1 MRALLTA
8 LVLLALAGQSA
19 RAQAAQPVVELSVD
33 GDITRATDMYLE
45 EGLRAAEAR
54 GAQAVILKLNTPGGG
69 LAETFSITERI
80 GNSAIPVV
88 GYVAPRTANAW
99 SAGTIILL
107 STHVA
112 AMAPFSVIGSSQPV
126 ELGAGG
132 FTPINDTK
140 VINAIVGKLKA
151 LAAAHG
157 RNESAAEAFVTQ
169 NLNLDAQHAL
179 DARVV
184 EVVAGDEQDLLRQL
198 DGRTIATAN
207 GNVTLHTAGA
217 PIEPVNPGLRT
228 ELIALFSDPLLS
240 GLLLL
245 VGIYALI
252 FGLGAPG
259 HGAEV
264 AGVVLIL
271 LALGGMGFNVSLVAL
286 ALIALG
292 AILLLAELH
301 HGFGVLGAAGIAC
314 IILGTLFLAPLSPTG
329 PAQWSFP
336 AQYQAQVLLILAL
349 PSLLL
354 AGFLVF
360 ALLKVQQA
368 RRRKPAIS
376 TEVVGLEAHVT
387 APVGPGKQG
396 FVTFRGE
403 EWQAVSEWELQPGQ
417 RVVVRG
423 KDGPVLRVEPTGG
436 EPSSRPGA

>member
-1 MRALLTA
+1 MRRLLLV
-8 LVLLALAGQSA
+8 LVLLALAGQVA
-19 RAQAAQPVVELSVD
+19 RAQAQQPVVELSVD
-33 GDITRATDMYLE
+33 GDITRATDLYVE
-45 EGLRAAEAR
+45 EGLAAAHAR

-69 LAETFSITERI
+69 LAETFSITDRI
-80 GNSAIPVV
+80 GSSDIPVV

-112 AMAPFSVIGSSQPV
+112 AMAPFAVIGSSQPV

-132 FTPINDTK
+132 FAPINDTK

-157 RNESAAEAFVTQ
+157 RNESAAEAFVTE

-179 DARVV
+179 DAHVI
-184 EVVAGDEQDLLRQL
+184 EVQAGDEQDLLRQL
-198 DGRTIATAN
+198 DGRVVPTAQ

-217 PIEPVNPGLRT
+217 PIEAVGPGLRT
-228 ELIALFSDPLLS
+228 ELITLFSDPLLS

-252 FGLGAPG
+252 FGFGAPG

-271 LALGGMGFNVSLVAL
+271 LALGGLGFNVSLVAL
-286 ALIALG
+286 ALIGLG
-292 AILLLAELH
+292 AVLLLAELH
-301 HGFGVLGAAGIAC
+301 HGFGVLGAAGIVC
-314 IILGTLFLAPLSPTG
+314 IVLGTLFLAPTG
-329 PAQWSFP
+329 PAQGWSFP

-354 AGFLVF
+354 AAFLVF
-360 ALLKVQQA
+360 ALLKVRAA
-368 RRRKPAIS
+368 RQRAPVIS
-376 TEVVGLEAHVT
+376 TDVVGQEAQVT
-387 APVGPGKQG
+387 EPVGPGKQG

-403 EWQAVSEWELQPGQ
+403 SWQAASEWELQPGQ
-417 RVVVRG
+417 RVVIRG
-423 KDGPVLRVEPTGG
+423 KDGPVLRVEPQAK
-436 EPSSRPGA
+436 P